1 MYALFDC
8 SAQRHVLEPAAQPDE
23 SPRLGS
29 YQQGERTEPSRPG
42 LSQAQQPSVSLC
54 AVSHVTVLSR
64 MVIALCRCVAWGPE
78 GRVARGAWRVET
90 WRDGRGDAPCC
101 FSRYVRI
108 VARTAFA
115 VLNNLYC
122 VPAYVVWMM
131 ALRLIRPL
139 YAPLYWKIEGLM
151 YHWLLAMVSLWSW
164 TAGYQ
169 SKSFSPTELARLAS
183 VTEIGHHNPSLK
195 IIALR

>member
-1 MYALFDC
+1 MNDSINKYRQMYGLFDC
-8 SAQRHVLEPAAQPDE
+8 SAQRHVLEPAGPPDE
-23 SPRLGS
+23 SPRASAVISRENALNHLARAS
-29 YQQGERTEPSRPG
+29 RKLNNPRSHSVLCRTS
-42 LSQAQQPSVSLC
+42 LSSHEWSSLC
-54 AVSHVTVLSR
+54 VV
-64 MVIALCRCVAWGPE
+64 ALRGA
-78 GRVARGAWRVET
+78 RRGAWRVET

-115 VLNNLYC
+115 VLNNIYS

-164 TAGYQ
+164 TAGYR

-183 VTEIGHHNPSLK
+183 VTEIGHHNPF
-195 IIALR
+195 